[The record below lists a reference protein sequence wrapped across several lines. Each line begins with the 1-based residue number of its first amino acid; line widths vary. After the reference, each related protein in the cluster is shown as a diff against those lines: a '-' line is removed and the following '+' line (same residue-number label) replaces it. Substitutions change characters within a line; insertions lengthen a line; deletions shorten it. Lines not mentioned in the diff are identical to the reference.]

1 MRGAA
6 LPPLFCLSYMGGGG
20 EGGCVAK
27 MLEEPLARLRAQL
40 AALEARL
47 EEERKAL
54 EALSPLPV
62 YWRRVRCGKER
73 CRKCPHGPYPYLRVK
88 KDGKWRWQYLGKG
101 WQPPEGFVRPR
112 EFLEALARYKA
123 LLRRREALLERL
135 AEAERALR

>member
-1 MRGAA
+1 MPSGA
-6 LPPLFCLSYMGGGG
+6 L
-20 EGGCVAK
+20 AK
-27 MLEEPLARLRAQL
+27 ALARLEAEL
-40 AALEARL
+40 ADLEARL

-54 EALSPLPV
+54 EGLSPLPV
-62 YWRRVRCGKER
+62 YWRHVRCGKER

-112 EFLEALARYKA
+112 EFLEALARYRA

-135 AEAERALR
+135 AEAERALS